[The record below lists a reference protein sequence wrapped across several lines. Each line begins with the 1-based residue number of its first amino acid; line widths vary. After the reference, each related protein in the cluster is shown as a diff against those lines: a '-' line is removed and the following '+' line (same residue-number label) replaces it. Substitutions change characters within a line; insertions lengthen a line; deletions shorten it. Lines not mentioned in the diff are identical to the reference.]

1 MTSPFLSH
9 SSREYHIVTSYLIV
23 DDEIV
28 FEATGVWNN
37 GSDLTTLWTT
47 PHPRGMS
54 TRIQK
59 TANFTHEDLFSERIM
74 VSVRF
79 GSGLVGRSIIDRWS
93 LWDVGLTIVESLGDG
108 ADEQV

>member
-1 MTSPFLSH
+1 MTSPFLC
-9 SSREYHIVTSYLIV
+9 HICCQHHIFVSYLLV
-23 DDEIV
+23 DDGIV

-74 VSVRF
+74 VSVRL
-79 GSGLVGRSIIDRWS
+79 GSGWKINN
-93 LWDVGLTIVESLGDG
+93 
-108 ADEQV
+108 